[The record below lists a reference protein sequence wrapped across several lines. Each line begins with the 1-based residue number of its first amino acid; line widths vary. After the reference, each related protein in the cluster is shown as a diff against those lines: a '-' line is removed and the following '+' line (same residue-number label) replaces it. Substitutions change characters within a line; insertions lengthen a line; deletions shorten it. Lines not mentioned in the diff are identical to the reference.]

1 MISHLSLHHK
11 SLLSEFI
18 DLQTDDNGFEF
29 IVINHPKFDAVFA
42 LHGAHLLH
50 FQLKKQAPTIWLSK
64 SALYNEQKAIR
75 GGVPICWPWFGAADK
90 SLGDNL
96 PAHGIARTSKWA
108 FKNSKEL
115 TNGLQI
121 EFLLKD
127 TAQTREIWPYQ
138 FELTLK
144 ATLTDT
150 LQLDLIS
157 KNTGDNDFSYNAALH
172 TYLNISAPESCQISG
187 LNKHYA
193 DKLNAGQQ
201 KTGDGSLQI
210 NAPIDSIYQKAEDDV
225 VLSDNGFHRQLHIK
239 NTGNDS
245 EVLWTP
251 WVEGAQAF
259 ADMPDN
265 GYQTMFCIESAI
277 TRQDG
282 QNVAA
287 GETHTL
293 STVIN

>member
-1 MISHLSLHHK
+1 MISHLSLQNK
-11 SLLSEFI
+11 NILSKFISLQADS
-18 DLQTDDNGFEF
+18 NGFEF
-29 IVINHPKFDAVFA
+29 IVIKHPKFNAAFS

-50 FQLKKQAPTIWLSK
+50 FQLKEQAPTIWLSK

-96 PAHGIARTSKWA
+96 PAHGFARTSKWE
-108 FKNSKEL
+108 FKSSKEL
-115 TNGLQI
+115 KNGLQI

-127 TAQTREIWPYQ
+127 TAKTREIWPYQ

-144 ATLTDT
+144 ATLTET
-150 LQLDLIS
+150 LQLELIS
-157 KNTGDNDFSYNAALH
+157 KNTGEKDFTYNAALH
-172 TYLNISAPESCQISG
+172 TYFNISAPESCQISG
-187 LNKHYA
+187 LNKHFT
-193 DKLNAGQQ
+193 DKLNAGQL
-201 KTGDGSLQI
+201 KKGDGSLQI
-210 NAPIDSIYQKAEDDV
+210 NAPIDSIYQKAADSV
-225 VLSDNGFHRQLHIK
+225 VLSDNGLHRQLHIE
-239 NTGNDS
+239 NSGNDS

-259 ADMPDN
+259 ADMPDD

-277 TRQDG
+277 TNKGG

-287 GETHTL
+287 GQTHTL
-293 STVIN
+293 STVIS